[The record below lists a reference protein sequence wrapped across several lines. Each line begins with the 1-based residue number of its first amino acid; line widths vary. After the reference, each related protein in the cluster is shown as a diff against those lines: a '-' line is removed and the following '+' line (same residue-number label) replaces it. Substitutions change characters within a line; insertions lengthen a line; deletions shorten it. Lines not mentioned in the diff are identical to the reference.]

1 MKNKKHWKN
10 NGTKENPIYDFTYP
24 TSWEEEEIF
33 EENKKNIEK
42 IKNKNIEWAKQLEHM
57 PNNIMTAL
65 INEMENGNVLKSI
78 SKNNW
83 PNNGSIVVS
92 FRDKFH
98 EENKKLK
105 GIQWRELNDPHYCKE
120 EIAEI
125 FNKIEYLLIN

>member
-33 EENKKNIEK
+33 KENKKNIEK